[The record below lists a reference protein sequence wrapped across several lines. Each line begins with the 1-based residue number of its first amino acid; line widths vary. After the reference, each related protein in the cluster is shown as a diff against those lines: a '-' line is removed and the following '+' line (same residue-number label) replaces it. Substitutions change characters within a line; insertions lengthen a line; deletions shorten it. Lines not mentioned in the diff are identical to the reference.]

1 MSMERIRRERFR
13 NQPIPL
19 TWEVPLLIC
28 VVGLFLALM
37 TPLVVQAMT
46 CVLLAGGFAWPV
58 GELTAALIGLARGG
72 FGAGLP
78 ATVATELPPD
88 PVMWAVTLIGE
99 IVVLGSLWILVLWVR
114 ELLGIGA
121 NRGLATSAQ
130 AAGALGVK
138 RLRSKASVIRPDLY
152 ARRGKARR

>member
-1 MSMERIRRERFR
+1 MSMERSRRERFR
-13 NQPIPL
+13 SQPIPL

-37 TPLVVQAMT
+37 TPLVVQGAT

-58 GELTAALIGLARGG
+58 GELPAALMGLARGG

-78 ATVATELPPD
+78 ATVANELPPD
-88 PVMWAVTLIGE
+88 PVMWAATLVGE
-99 IVVLGSLWILVLWVR
+99 IVVLGSLWILVFWVR

-138 RLRSKASVIRPDLY
+138 RLRWKAPVIRPDLC

>member
-1 MSMERIRRERFR
+1 VSMERSRRERFR

-19 TWEVPLLIC
+19 TWEVPLLVG

-37 TPLVVQAMT
+37 TPLVVQSMT

-58 GELTAALIGLARGG
+58 GEVPAALMGLARGG

-78 ATVATELPPD
+78 ARVAIELPSD
-88 PVMWAVTLIGE
+88 PVMWAATLIGE
-99 IVVLGSLWILVLWVR
+99 VVVLGGLWILVLWFR

-130 AAGALGVK
+130 AAEALGVK

-152 ARRGKARR
+152 ARRGRARR